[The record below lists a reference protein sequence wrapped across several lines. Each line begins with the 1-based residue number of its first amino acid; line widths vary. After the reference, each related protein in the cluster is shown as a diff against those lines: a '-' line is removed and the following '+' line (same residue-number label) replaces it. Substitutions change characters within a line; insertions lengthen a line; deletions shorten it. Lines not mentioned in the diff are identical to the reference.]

1 MAWLVFLGYFFI
13 DNIFEGLPIRAGL
26 CAIPTN
32 GGEKQVEGR
41 ADQTEG
47 LGFFKKRNEL
57 LPTGGEQGRR

>member
-13 DNIFEGLPIRAGL
+13 ENIFEGLPIRAGL

-41 ADQTEG
+41 ADRTEG
-47 LGFFKKRNEL
+47 LGFF
-57 LPTGGEQGRR
+57 